1 MLYFSVTGPLCIFTE
16 AFSLYLSLVL
26 LRSWTPTTTVWVTRV
41 KAPPDDEHQRC
52 LQTNGRHSVA
62 FLHFSRDLR
71 TISTFDLIFPIDTR
85 AILVFYIRR
94 WLSDI
99 FSQSTGMN
107 ANHSRAVSPKKKTST
122 WKRRFNGGR
131 MIAEKNSWF
140 IPRRT
145 YFSAFI
151 LDKAF
156 FRPLHRGMP

>member
-1 MLYFSVTGPLCIFTE
+1 MGTLTTWICVHDKFVIKDNNPNVLIESCRCYIFSATGPLCIFTE

-26 LRSWTPTTTVWVTRV
+26 LRSWTPTTAVWVTRV

-62 FLHFSRDLR
+62 FSHFSRDLR
-71 TISTFDLIFPIDTR
+71 TISTFDSIFPIDTP
-85 AILVFYIRR
+85 AIMVFYLRR

-122 WKRRFNGGR
+122 WKRSFNGGR
-131 MIAEKNSWF
+131 MIK
-140 IPRRT
+140 I
-145 YFSAFI
+145 
-151 LDKAF
+151 
-156 FRPLHRGMP
+156 